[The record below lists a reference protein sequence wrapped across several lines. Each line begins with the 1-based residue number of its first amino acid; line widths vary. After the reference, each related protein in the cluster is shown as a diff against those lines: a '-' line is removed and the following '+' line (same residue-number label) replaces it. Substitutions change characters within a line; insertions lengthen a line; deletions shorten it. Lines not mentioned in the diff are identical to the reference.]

1 MLMRRA
7 EESWCS
13 LLLEKGSKW
22 QRRDSNPGSLA
33 QCLPLNHNDVMVI
46 VSDPEVP
53 LPNINPGVTPKE
65 AKKKLVQECLLQ
77 SCLQE

>member
-1 MLMRRA
+1 MLMRSA

-22 QRRDSNPGSLA
+22 QRRDSNPGSLV
-33 QCLPLNHNDVMVI
+33 LIHNGIMFI

-53 LPNINPGVTPKE
+53 LPNINPGVTPKD

-77 SCLQE
+77 SCLQG